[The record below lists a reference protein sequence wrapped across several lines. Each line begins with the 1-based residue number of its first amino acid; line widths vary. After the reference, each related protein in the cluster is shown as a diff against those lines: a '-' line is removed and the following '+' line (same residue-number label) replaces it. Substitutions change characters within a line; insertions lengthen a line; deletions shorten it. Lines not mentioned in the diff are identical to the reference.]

1 MRLAKGAMLFS
12 ASNPRE
18 FSFSSC
24 SIRFLRYTDF
34 DEGKDA
40 PMNRATAELP
50 ISRTEPRKRPR
61 TNRLALLMPDLLEP
75 TLRER
80 GFASATLLA
89 EWAEIVG
96 PALAEFTVPLEIRWP
111 RKRMEAG
118 STVPRGGRMQE
129 KAEGA
134 VLVVTCASAFALE
147 VQMASARILDSV
159 NRRLGFRAV
168 TRLEIRQG
176 DMPKPRAAFVERE
189 ISAELI
195 MAQKA
200 TLTDIAD
207 EGLREALAR
216 MGAGIAAKGRK
227 TRL

>member
-1 MRLAKGAMLFS
+1 
-12 ASNPRE
+12 
-18 FSFSSC
+18 
-24 SIRFLRYTDF
+24 
-34 DEGKDA
+34 
-40 PMNRATAELP
+40 MNRATAELP
-50 ISRTEPRKRPR
+50 NLRPETRKRPR

-89 EWAEIVG
+89 EWAEIIG
-96 PALAEFTVPLEIRWP
+96 PALAEFMVPLEIRWP
-111 RKRMEAG
+111 RKRMDAG
-118 STVPRGGRMQE
+118 STARRGGRMQE

-134 VLVVTCASAFALE
+134 VLVVACAGAFALE
-147 VQMASARILDSV
+147 VQMASGRVLDAV

-176 DMPKPRAAFVERE
+176 ETPKPRAAFMERE

-195 MAQKA
+195 TAQKA
-200 TLTDIAD
+200 ALTDIAD
-207 EGLREALAR
+207 DALREALAR

>member
-1 MRLAKGAMLFS
+1 MDLAIAQRP
-12 ASNPRE
+12 N
-18 FSFSSC
+18 
-24 SIRFLRYTDF
+24 LR
-34 DEGKDA
+34 
-40 PMNRATAELP
+40 P
-50 ISRTEPRKRPR
+50 EPRKRPR
-61 TNRLALLMPDLLEP
+61 TSRLALLMPDLLEP

-111 RKRMEAG
+111 RKRVEAG
-118 STVPRGGRMQE
+118 STAPRGGRMQE

-147 VQMASARILDSV
+147 VQMASGRILDAV

-176 DMPKPRAAFVERE
+176 ETPKPRTAFMERE
-189 ISAELI
+189 ISVELVT
-195 MAQKA
+195 AQKA
-200 TLTDIAD
+200 ALVDIAD
-207 EGLREALAR
+207 DALREALAR
-216 MGAGIAAKGRK
+216 LGAGIAAKDRK

>member
-1 MRLAKGAMLFS
+1 
-12 ASNPRE
+12 
-18 FSFSSC
+18 
-24 SIRFLRYTDF
+24 
-34 DEGKDA
+34 
-40 PMNRATAELP
+40 MNRATAEKQGM
-50 ISRTEPRKRPR
+50 RAEPRKRPR
-61 TNRLALLMPDLLEP
+61 VNRLAQLMPDLLEP

-111 RKRMEAG
+111 RKRLEAE
-118 STVPRGGRMQE
+118 SSPRRAGRMQD

-147 VQMASARILDSV
+147 VQMASARILDAV

-176 DMPKPRAAFVERE
+176 ETPKPRTAFVERE
-189 ISAELI
+189 IPAELVSE
-195 MAQKA
+195 QKA
-200 TLTDIAD
+200 SLGHIAD
-207 EGLREALAR
+207 ESLREALAR
-216 MGAGIAAKGRK
+216 MGAGIAMKGRK

>member
-1 MRLAKGAMLFS
+1 MDRAIAQQP
-12 ASNPRE
+12 N
-18 FSFSSC
+18 
-24 SIRFLRYTDF
+24 LRPET
-34 DEGKDA
+34 
-40 PMNRATAELP
+40 
-50 ISRTEPRKRPR
+50 RKRPR

-80 GFASATLLA
+80 GFASATLIA

-111 RKRMEAG
+111 RKRMDAG
-118 STVPRGGRMQE
+118 STARRGGRMQE

-147 VQMASARILDSV
+147 VQMASGRILDAV

-176 DMPKPRAAFVERE
+176 ETPKPRAAFMERE
-189 ISAELI
+189 IPAELI
-195 MAQKA
+195 MAQKEN
-200 TLTDIAD
+200 LTDIAD
-207 EGLREALAR
+207 VGLREALAR
-216 MGAGIAAKGRK
+216 LGAGIVAKDRK

>member
-1 MRLAKGAMLFS
+1 
-12 ASNPRE
+12 
-18 FSFSSC
+18 
-24 SIRFLRYTDF
+24 
-34 DEGKDA
+34 
-40 PMNRATAELP
+40 MNRATAEQPAPRPEL
-50 ISRTEPRKRPR
+50 RKRPR
-61 TNRLALLMPDLLEP
+61 TNRLALLMLDLLEP

-96 PALAEFTVPLEIRWP
+96 AGLAEFTVPLEIRWP
-111 RKRMEAG
+111 RKRMEAEAA
-118 STVPRGGRMQE
+118 PRRTGRMQD

-147 VQMASARILDSV
+147 VQMASARILDAV

-176 DMPKPRAAFVERE
+176 ATPKPRTAFMERE
-189 ISAELI
+189 IPADLVQ
-195 MAQKA
+195 AQKA
-200 TLTDIAD
+200 TLTNIAD

-216 MGAGIAAKGRK
+216 MGAGVAMKAGK

>member
-1 MRLAKGAMLFS
+1 
-12 ASNPRE
+12 
-18 FSFSSC
+18 
-24 SIRFLRYTDF
+24 
-34 DEGKDA
+34 
-40 PMNRATAELP
+40 MNRAIAEKP
-50 ISRTEPRKRPR
+50 GMQAEPRKRPR
-61 TNRLALLMPDLLEP
+61 VNRLAQLMPDLLEP

-111 RKRMEAG
+111 KKRMEADIA
-118 STVPRGGRMQE
+118 PRRAGRMQE

-147 VQMASARILDSV
+147 VQMASARILDAV

-176 DMPKPRAAFVERE
+176 ETPKPRTVFIERE
-189 ISAELI
+189 IPAELVSE
-195 MAQKA
+195 QKA
-200 TLTDIAD
+200 GLTDIAD
-207 EGLREALAR
+207 DGLREALAR
-216 MGAGIAAKGRK
+216 MGAGIAMKARK